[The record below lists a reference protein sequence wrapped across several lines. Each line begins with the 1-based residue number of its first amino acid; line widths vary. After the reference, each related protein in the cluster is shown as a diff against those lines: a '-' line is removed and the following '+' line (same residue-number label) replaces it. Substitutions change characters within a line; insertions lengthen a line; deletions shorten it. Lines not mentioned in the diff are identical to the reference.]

1 MKREDFRPTGY
12 ITITNVCSMLVQVVR
27 EGGEY
32 FVYSC
37 FSYEGDK
44 SSTVTKS
51 VIKSNHSGNPYFCKG
66 RTRYYLADIMKLK

>member
-1 MKREDFRPTGY
+1 MKKENFHPTGY
-12 ITITNVCSMLVQVVR
+12 ITITNVCTLLVQIVR

-32 FVYSC
+32 FVYSY

-51 VIKSNHSGNPYFCKG
+51 VIKSNRSGNPYFCKG

>member
-1 MKREDFRPTGY
+1 MKKEDFRPTGY
-12 ITITNVCSMLVQVVR
+12 ITITNVCTLLVQIVR

-32 FVYSC
+32 FVYSY

-51 VIKSNHSGNPYFCKG
+51 VIKSNRSGNPYFAKEEPVI
-66 RTRYYLADIMKLK
+66 TLQIL

>member
-1 MKREDFRPTGY
+1 MKKEDFHPTGY
-12 ITITNVCSMLVQVVR
+12 IAITNVCTLLVQIVR

-51 VIKSNHSGNPYFCKG
+51 VIKSNRSGNPYFCKG